1 MVYSLIWFVHYVLSA
16 NGKGREKKKENTH
29 CSFWFC
35 ISFSVPTGK
44 RKNKTLTAVFGFAC
58 RCSQCQVQGRCS
70 WRAVFRENVSKN
82 IETKRKKKKRLLAP
96 CLPAKCREK
105 YRKKE
110 EETDE
115 KGSWRVISQKRKKKK
130 KGKKLRGAL
139 SAKNVRK
146 AQKRKE
152 KKKIECADCRCL
164 RRDGV
169 HGFRVQGFGLRDQ
182 GLGIRDLGLGFRVM
196 DQGLGFR
203 DQGLGIRVQGLVT
216 LNLLEEIGN
225 ILVIKRQIAAQQRI
239 QNHSAAPNVHLRTD
253 SEKSAPQYIYCI
265 NARQRVLLR
274 MRACSGAA
282 HILESQRPSTFT
294 IYRHY
299 TEHFCEDLR
308 RRLPRPPRIVAPR

>member
-110 EETDE
+110 EEADE
-115 KGSWRVISQKRKKKK
+115 KGSWRDISANRKERKRKRGKKTSWRAVCQKCKESAKK
-130 KGKKLRGAL
+130 KGKE
-139 SAKNVRK
+139 KN
-146 AQKRKE
+146 
-152 KKKIECADCRCL
+152 
-164 RRDGV
+164 
-169 HGFRVQGFGLRDQ
+169 
-182 GLGIRDLGLGFRVM
+182 
-196 DQGLGFR
+196 
-203 DQGLGIRVQGLVT
+203 
-216 LNLLEEIGN
+216 
-225 ILVIKRQIAAQQRI
+225 
-239 QNHSAAPNVHLRTD
+239 
-253 SEKSAPQYIYCI
+253 
-265 NARQRVLLR
+265 R
-274 MRACSGAA
+274 MR
-282 HILESQRPSTFT
+282 
-294 IYRHY
+294 
-299 TEHFCEDLR
+299 
-308 RRLPRPPRIVAPR
+308 